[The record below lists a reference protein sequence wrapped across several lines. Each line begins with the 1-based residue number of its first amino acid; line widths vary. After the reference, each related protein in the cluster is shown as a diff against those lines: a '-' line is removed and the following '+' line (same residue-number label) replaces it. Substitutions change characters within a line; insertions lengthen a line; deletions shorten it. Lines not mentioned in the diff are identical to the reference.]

1 MIFAFTAGL
10 LSTVNPC
17 GFAMLPA
24 YLSFFMG
31 LEDEDAPRRVV
42 VGRALKIG
50 LIMSAG
56 FVAVFTVIGGAIQ
69 LGGEDEAEMALGYL
83 GFDNRERGAAL
94 LPRRRWW

>member
-69 LGGEDEAEMALGYL
+69 LGGEAFRGPLASSLSWVALVTGGGVVVL
-83 GFDNRERGAAL
+83 
-94 LPRRRWW
+94 